1 MELITILNRCHRF
14 RGFVYQHAHFSADK
28 KSIEVAVR
36 PRKGSAAVCS
46 RCHLPAPGYDQL
58 AERRFEFIPLWG
70 FLVFLLYTMRR
81 VNCRRC
87 GIVAVEEVPWGD
99 GKRTLTKAYMLFLAR
114 WARRLSW
121 KETAEAF
128 RTSWDKVFDAV
139 EHVVTFGLEH
149 RVLGQIDAIGVDEI
163 QYAKGHKYLTLV
175 YQIDLDVTRLL
186 WVGRER
192 TIESFRGFFTAI
204 GDELASKIV
213 FVCSDMWEPYLKVIR
228 EKCSEALHILDRFHI
243 VAKMNKA
250 LDEIRAG
257 ESRRIASEGGVP
269 VLKKS
274 RWLLL
279 KREENLKT
287 EQRFRLRDLLRY
299 NLKTVRAY
307 LLKEAFQQLWDY
319 NSPAWAGKFL
329 DDWCRQVMRSRIEP
343 MKNIARSLRQH
354 RELILNYFRAQ
365 KLLSS
370 GVVEGLNNKAKV
382 SMRKSYGFRTFRCL
396 ELSLTWQVARAGIDP
411 RILLTNRNSGSRRG
425 SGKVTLRCGL
435 FEDGV
440 GQKCTGTGTSRSREA
455 HVQCLTAKFLR
466 SHPPPLTVRYSER
479 DGDEGAGGDPFAREA
494 RMGVTG
500 CAAAGDTEEETR
512 QNFQEALMAHFQ
524 AMREVGEPIPEPHTS
539 VDYVEVAA

>member
-1 MELITILNRCHRF
+1 MKILHDLPKGAQLIGAENENGRRRRSMVEFRRRTPPRHGTDHDLERCHHF
-14 RGFVYQHAHFSADK
+14 PGFVYQHAHLGADK

-36 PRKGSAAVCS
+36 PRKGSTAVCS

-81 VNCRRC
+81 VDCRRC
-87 GIVAVEEVPWGD
+87 GVVAVEEVPWGD

-121 KETAEAF
+121 KETGEAF

-192 TIESFRGFFTAI
+192 TIESFRGFFTVI

-228 EKCSEALHILDRFHI
+228 EKCSEALHVLDRFHI
-243 VAKMNKA
+243 VEKMNKA
-250 LDEIRAG
+250 LDEVRAG
-257 ESRRIASEGGVP
+257 ESRRMATEGLVP
-269 VLKKS
+269 VLRKS

-279 KREENLKT
+279 KRKENLKT
-287 EQRFRLRDLLRY
+287 EHRFRLRDLLRY
-299 NLKTVRAY
+299 NLKNVRAY

-343 MKNIARSLRQH
+343 IKKIARSLRQH
-354 RELILNYFRAQ
+354 RELIFNYFRAQ

-370 GVVEGLNNKAKV
+370 GVIEGWNNKAKV
-382 SMRKSYGFRTFRCL
+382 TMRKPYGFRTFRCL
-396 ELSLTWQVARAGIDP
+396 ERKRL
-411 RILLTNRNSGSRRG
+411 RNPS
-425 SGKVTLRCGL
+425 C
-435 FEDGV
+435 
-440 GQKCTGTGTSRSREA
+440 C
-455 HVQCLTAKFLR
+455 
-466 SHPPPLTVRYSER
+466 
-479 DGDEGAGGDPFAREA
+479 
-494 RMGVTG
+494 
-500 CAAAGDTEEETR
+500 
-512 QNFQEALMAHFQ
+512 
-524 AMREVGEPIPEPHTS
+524 
-539 VDYVEVAA
+539 